1 MPPAP
6 PPPAQVDPGESS
18 LDFIRGMANPEL
30 QNELLAAEQTYRP
43 EYNKLELADINT
55 LLRGGGGQEGLL
67 AQQEFAARQMQRY
80 GSELNTAQRTAD
92 IEDVKRLGPLAS
104 EAFLGANP
112 ELARSLSEA
121 EALRGGGMSV
131 DSDIRQLM
139 SQGIPQAQAAEIAQS
154 RLGGGLQQ
162 AALGQLGGTAAEA
175 QLTRAGM
182 GQFRSSDEEALL
194 GQAAMGQFQ
203 RGAGEM
209 QVGQLA
215 MGQLQRGAG
224 EMQLGQAGMGQF
236 QRGAGEMQLGQA
248 GLGQLQQAGMGEMK
262 LNQRGMDLLNRE
274 TGASPLQTRNA
285 IQQARIAS
293 QARGRLGDASS
304 VYGEIGARLSA
315 DLDLESRNL
324 GLGSQ
329 LLGQSFGMG
338 QQRLGTG
345 AQFVGQEFGMGQQ
358 RVGTGAQLLGQEFGM
373 GQQRVGTA
381 AQLLGQEF
389 GMGQQRTGRA
399 SELLSQ
405 RFGMG
410 QQRLGTAA
418 GLLGQEFGM
427 GQQRLGTASS
437 IYGQDLSRDQTNAAM
452 QQQAA
457 LANQQ
462 ATMTGRGMDL
472 QGLLGLG
479 QLQQS
484 QQQGNRAYAMNL
496 VGARQATASD
506 PFAAILGRS
515 SQAPGQGMAATQFT
529 AGLAG
534 QQLGPNLFDPNAGI
548 NLALQNQANQ
558 SNYQSNIYGSQA
570 GFAGAQA
577 QARGAMIGAA
587 LGGFGAL
594 AGGAG
599 GISKIFSCWVAREV
613 YGNDNPMWILFRR
626 WLMEDSPDMFRN
638 LYIKYGERFA
648 RFISNKP
655 RVKRIIRN
663 WMTSK
668 VKQKFFASSN

>member
-1 MPPAP
+1 MPSAP
-6 PPPAQVDPGESS
+6 PPPVQVDPGQSS

-30 QNELLAAEQTYRP
+30 QNELLAAEQRYRP

-55 LLRGGGGQEGLL
+55 LLRGSGEGEDYVPGLL
-67 AQQEFAARQMQRY
+67 GQQQYAARELQKSGAELDSMQR
-80 GSELNTAQRTAD
+80 RAD
-92 IEDVKRLGPLAS
+92 LTDVERLGTRAS
-104 EAFLGANP
+104 RAFLAANP
-112 ELARSLSEA
+112 ELAQSLTEA
-121 EALRGGGMSV
+121 EGLRGGGMSV
-131 DSDIRQLM
+131 DNDIRRLV
-139 SQGIPQAQAAEIAQS
+139 SQGVPQAQAAQIAQS

-175 QLTRAGM
+175 QLARAGM

-248 GLGQLQQAGMGEMK
+248 GMGQLQQAGMGEMQ
-262 LNQRGMDLLNRE
+262 LNKRGMDLLNRE
-274 TGASPLQTRNA
+274 AGASPLQTRNA

-373 GQQRVGTA
+373 GQQRTGTA

-389 GMGQQRTGRA
+389 GMGQQRTGTA
-399 SELLSQ
+399 AELLSQ

-410 QQRLGTAA
+410 QQRLGTGAQ
-418 GLLGQEFGM
+418 LLGQEFGI
-427 GQQRLGTASS
+427 GQQRLGTASN

-452 QQQAA
+452 QQQTA

-462 ATMTGRGMDL
+462 AAMSGRGMDL

-484 QQQGNRAYAMNL
+484 QQQGNRSYAMNL
-496 VGARQATASD
+496 VNARQATSVD
-506 PFAAILGRS
+506 PFAAILGRTS
-515 SQAPGQGMAATQFT
+515 GASGMGSQAAQFA

-548 NLALQNQANQ
+548 NLALQNNANR
-558 SNYQSNIYGSQA
+558 SNYQSSIYGAQA

-577 QARGAMIGAA
+577 QARGAMIGGA
-587 LGGFGAL
+587 LGGLGSALTGGFGA
-594 AGGAG
+594 GG
-599 GISKIFSCWVAREV
+599 
-613 YGNDNPMWILFRR
+613 
-626 WLMEDSPDMFRN
+626 
-638 LYIKYGERFA
+638 RFA
-648 RFISNKP
+648 
-655 RVKRIIRN
+655 
-663 WMTSK
+663 
-668 VKQKFFASSN
+668 

>member
-1 MPPAP
+1 MPSAP
-6 PPPAQVDPGESS
+6 PPPAQVDPGQSS

-30 QNELLAAEQTYRP
+30 QNELLAAEQRYRP
-43 EYNKLELADINT
+43 EYNKLELADIDT
-55 LLRGGGGQEGLL
+55 LLRGGGGQRGLL
-67 AQQEFAARQMQRY
+67 QQQEFAAREMQRY
-80 GSELNTAQRTAD
+80 GSDLNTAQRTAD
-92 IEDVKRLGPLAS
+92 FEDVERLGGRAS
-104 EAFLGANP
+104 KAFLDANP
-112 ELARSLSEA
+112 DLARSLTEA

-131 DSDIRQLM
+131 DNDIRRLV
-139 SQGIPQAQAAEIAQS
+139 SQGVPQAQAAQIAQS
-154 RLGGGLQQ
+154 QLGAGLQQ

-175 QLTRAGM
+175 QLAQAGM

-215 MGQLQRGAG
+215 MGQFQRGAG
-224 EMQLGQAGMGQF
+224 EMQLGQAGMGQ
-236 QRGAGEMQLGQA
+236 
-248 GLGQLQQAGMGEMK
+248 LQQAGMGEMQ
-262 LNQRGMDLLNRE
+262 LNKRGMDLLNRE
-274 TGASPLQTRNA
+274 AGASPLQTRNA

-358 RVGTGAQLLGQEFGM
+358 RVGT
-373 GQQRVGTA
+373 A

-389 GMGQQRTGRA
+389 GMGQQRTGTA
-399 SELLSQ
+399 AELLSQ

-410 QQRLGTAA
+410 QQRLGTGAQ
-418 GLLGQEFGM
+418 LLGQEFGI
-427 GQQRLGTASS
+427 GQQRLGTASN

-452 QQQAA
+452 QQQTA

-462 ATMTGRGMDL
+462 AAMSGRGMDL

-484 QQQGNRAYAMNL
+484 QQQGNRSYAMNL
-496 VGARQATASD
+496 VNARQAASVD
-506 PFAAILGRS
+506 PYAAILGRTS
-515 SQAPGQGMAATQFT
+515 GASGQGMAATQFT

-558 SNYQSNIYGSQA
+558 SNYNSNIYGAQA

-577 QARGAMIGAA
+577 QARGAIIG
-587 LGGFGAL
+587 GAL
-594 AGGAG
+594 QGL
-599 GISKIFSCWVAREV
+599 CWVAREV
-613 YGNDNPMWILFRR
+613 YGNDNPMWLLFRQ
-626 WLMEDSPDMFRN
+626 WLMEDSPDTFRN

-648 RFISNKP
+648 KFISNKP
-655 RVKRIIRN
+655 LVKTIIRN

-668 VKQKFFASSN
+668 VKQKFFANSN

>member
-1 MPPAP
+1 MPSAP
-6 PPPAQVDPGESS
+6 PPPAQVDPGQSS

-30 QNELLAAEQTYRP
+30 QNELLAAEQRYRP
-43 EYNKLELADINT
+43 EYNKLELADIDT
-55 LLRGGGGQEGLL
+55 LLRGGGGQRGLL
-67 AQQEFAARQMQRY
+67 QQQQFAALEMQKTQAETN
-80 GSELNTAQRTAD
+80 SQQRTSD
-92 IEDVKRLGPLAS
+92 IEDVERLGGRAS
-104 EAFLGANP
+104 QAFLAANP
-112 ELARSLSEA
+112 DLARSLTEA

-131 DSDIRQLM
+131 DNDIRRLV
-139 SQGIPQAQAAEIAQS
+139 SQGVPQAQAAQIAQS

-175 QLTRAGM
+175 QLAQAGM

-209 QVGQLA
+209 Q
-215 MGQLQRGAG
+215 
-224 EMQLGQAGMGQF
+224 LGQAGM
-236 QRGAGEMQLGQA
+236 
-248 GLGQLQQAGMGEMK
+248 GQLQQAGMGEMQ
-262 LNQRGMDLLNRE
+262 LNKRGMDLLNRE
-274 TGASPLQTRNA
+274 AGASPLQTRNA

-358 RVGTGAQLLGQEFGM
+358 RLGTGAQLLGQEFGM
-373 GQQRVGTA
+373 GQQRTGTA
-381 AQLLGQEF
+381 AQ
-389 GMGQQRTGRA
+389 
-399 SELLSQ
+399 LLSQ

-410 QQRLGTAA
+410 QQRLGTGAQ
-418 GLLGQEFGM
+418 LLGQEFGI
-427 GQQRLGTASS
+427 GQQRLGTASN

-452 QQQAA
+452 QQQTA

-462 ATMTGRGMDL
+462 AAMSGRGMDL

-484 QQQGNRAYAMNL
+484 QQQGNRSYAMNL
-496 VGARQATASD
+496 VNARQATSVD
-506 PFAAILGRS
+506 PFAAILGRTS
-515 SQAPGQGMAATQFT
+515 GAPGMGSQAAQFT

-558 SNYQSNIYGSQA
+558 SNYQSNI
-570 GFAGAQA
+570 FGAQA
-577 QARGAMIGAA
+577 GMYGAQQQARGAIIG
-587 LGGFGAL
+587 GAL
-594 AGGAG
+594 QGL
-599 GISKIFSCWVAREV
+599 CWVAREV
-613 YGNDNPMWILFRR
+613 YGNDNPMWLLFRQ
-626 WLMEDSPDMFRN
+626 WLMEDSPDTFRN

-648 RFISNKP
+648 KFISNKP
-655 RVKRIIRN
+655 LFKTIIRN

-668 VKQKFFASSN
+668 VKQKFFANSN

>member
-1 MPPAP
+1 MPSAP
-6 PPPAQVDPGESS
+6 PPPAQVDPGQSS

-30 QNELLAAEQTYRP
+30 QNELLSAEQRYRP

-55 LLRGGGGQEGLL
+55 LLRGSGEGEDYVPGLL
-67 AQQEFAARQMQRY
+67 GQQQYAARELQKSGAELDSMQR
-80 GSELNTAQRTAD
+80 RAD
-92 IEDVKRLGPLAS
+92 LTDVERLGTRAS
-104 EAFLGANP
+104 RAFLAANP
-112 ELARSLSEA
+112 ELAQSLTEA
-121 EALRGGGMSV
+121 EGLRGGGMSV
-131 DSDIRQLM
+131 DNDIRRLV
-139 SQGIPQAQAAEIAQS
+139 SQGVPQAQAAQIAQS

-175 QLTRAGM
+175 QLARAGM

-248 GLGQLQQAGMGEMK
+248 GMGQLQQAGMGEMQ
-262 LNQRGMDLLNRE
+262 LNKRGMDLLNRE
-274 TGASPLQTRNA
+274 AGASPLQTRNA

-373 GQQRVGTA
+373 GQQRTGTA

-389 GMGQQRTGRA
+389 GMGQQRTGTA
-399 SELLSQ
+399 AELLSQ

-410 QQRLGTAA
+410 QQRLGTGAQ
-418 GLLGQEFGM
+418 LLGQEFGI
-427 GQQRLGTASS
+427 GQQRLGTASN

-452 QQQAA
+452 QQQTA

-462 ATMTGRGMDL
+462 AAMSGRGMDL

-484 QQQGNRAYAMNL
+484 QQQGNRSYAMNL
-496 VGARQATASD
+496 VNARQATSVD
-506 PFAAILGRS
+506 PFAAILGRTS
-515 SQAPGQGMAATQFT
+515 GAPGMGSQAAQFT

-548 NLALQNQANQ
+548 NLALQNNANR
-558 SNYQSNIYGSQA
+558 SNYQSSIYGAQA

-577 QARGAMIGAA
+577 QARGAMIGGA
-587 LGGFGAL
+587 LGGLGSALTGGFGA
-594 AGGAG
+594 GG
-599 GISKIFSCWVAREV
+599 
-613 YGNDNPMWILFRR
+613 
-626 WLMEDSPDMFRN
+626 
-638 LYIKYGERFA
+638 RFA
-648 RFISNKP
+648 
-655 RVKRIIRN
+655 
-663 WMTSK
+663 
-668 VKQKFFASSN
+668 

>member
-1 MPPAP
+1 MPSAP
-6 PPPAQVDPGESS
+6 PPPAQVDPGQSS

-30 QNELLAAEQTYRP
+30 QNELLSAEQRYRP

-55 LLRGGGGQEGLL
+55 LLRGSGEGEGYVPGLL
-67 AQQEFAARQMQRY
+67 GQQQYAARELQKSGAELDSMQR
-80 GSELNTAQRTAD
+80 RAD
-92 IEDVKRLGPLAS
+92 LTDVERLGTRAS
-104 EAFLGANP
+104 RAFLAANP
-112 ELARSLSEA
+112 ELAQSLTEA
-121 EALRGGGMSV
+121 EGLRGGGMSV
-131 DSDIRQLM
+131 DNDIRRLM
-139 SQGIPQAQAAEIAQS
+139 SQGVPQAQAAQIAQS
-154 RLGGGLQQ
+154 QLGSGLQQ

-175 QLTRAGM
+175 QLAQAGM

-209 QVGQLA
+209 Q
-215 MGQLQRGAG
+215 
-224 EMQLGQAGMGQF
+224 LGQAGMGQF

-248 GLGQLQQAGMGEMK
+248 GMGQLQQAGMGEMQ
-262 LNQRGMDLLNRE
+262 LNKRGMDLLNRE
-274 TGASPLQTRNA
+274 AGASPLQTRNA

-358 RVGTGAQLLGQEFGM
+358 RLGTGAQLLGQEFGM
-373 GQQRVGTA
+373 GQQRTGTA
-381 AQLLGQEF
+381 A
-389 GMGQQRTGRA
+389 
-399 SELLSQ
+399 ELLSQ

-410 QQRLGTAA
+410 QQRLGTGAQ
-418 GLLGQEFGM
+418 LLGQEFGI
-427 GQQRLGTASS
+427 GQQRLGTASN

-452 QQQAA
+452 QQQTA

-462 ATMTGRGMDL
+462 AAMSGRGMDL

-484 QQQGNRAYAMNL
+484 QQQGNRSYAMNL
-496 VGARQATASD
+496 VNARQAASVD
-506 PFAAILGRS
+506 PYAAILGRTS
-515 SQAPGQGMAATQFT
+515 GASGMGSQAAQFA

-548 NLALQNQANQ
+548 NLALQNYANQ
-558 SNYQSNIYGSQA
+558 SNYNSNIYGAQA

-577 QARGAMIGAA
+577 QARGAMIGGV
-587 LGGFGAL
+587 LGGLGSIGGGFL
-594 AGGAG
+594 AGR
-599 GISKIFSCWVAREV
+599 K
-613 YGNDNPMWILFRR
+613 
-626 WLMEDSPDMFRN
+626 
-638 LYIKYGERFA
+638 
-648 RFISNKP
+648 
-655 RVKRIIRN
+655 
-663 WMTSK
+663 
-668 VKQKFFASSN
+668 

>member
-1 MPPAP
+1 
-6 PPPAQVDPGESS
+6 
-18 LDFIRGMANPEL
+18 
-30 QNELLAAEQTYRP
+30 
-43 EYNKLELADINT
+43 
-55 LLRGGGGQEGLL
+55 
-67 AQQEFAARQMQRY
+67 
-80 GSELNTAQRTAD
+80 
-92 IEDVKRLGPLAS
+92 
-104 EAFLGANP
+104 
-112 ELARSLSEA
+112 
-121 EALRGGGMSV
+121 
-131 DSDIRQLM
+131 
-139 SQGIPQAQAAEIAQS
+139 
-154 RLGGGLQQ
+154 
-162 AALGQLGGTAAEA
+162 
-175 QLTRAGM
+175 M

-248 GLGQLQQAGMGEMK
+248 GMGQLQQAGMGEMQ
-262 LNQRGMDLLNRE
+262 LNKRGMDLLNRE
-274 TGASPLQTRNA
+274 AGASPLQTRNA

-389 GMGQQRTGRA
+389 GMGQQRTGTA
-399 SELLSQ
+399 AQLLSQ

-410 QQRLGTAA
+410 QQRLGTGAQ
-418 GLLGQEFGM
+418 LLGQEFGI
-427 GQQRLGTASS
+427 GQQRLGTASN

-452 QQQAA
+452 QQQTA

-462 ATMTGRGMDL
+462 AAMSGRGMDL

-484 QQQGNRAYAMNL
+484 QQQGNRSYAMNL
-496 VGARQATASD
+496 VNARQATSVD
-506 PFAAILGRS
+506 PFAAILGRTS
-515 SQAPGQGMAATQFT
+515 GAPGMGSQAAQFT

-558 SNYQSNIYGSQA
+558 SNYQSNIYGAQA
-570 GFAGAQA
+570 GFV
-577 QARGAMIGAA
+577 R
-587 LGGFGAL
+587 
-594 AGGAG
+594 
-599 GISKIFSCWVAREV
+599 S
-613 YGNDNPMWILFRR
+613 
-626 WLMEDSPDMFRN
+626 
-638 LYIKYGERFA
+638 
-648 RFISNKP
+648 
-655 RVKRIIRN
+655 
-663 WMTSK
+663 
-668 VKQKFFASSN
+668 ASSRPEVL

>member
-1 MPPAP
+1 MPSAP
-6 PPPAQVDPGESS
+6 PPPVQVDPGQSS

-30 QNELLAAEQTYRP
+30 QNELLSAEQRYRP

-55 LLRGGGGQEGLL
+55 LLRGSGEGEDYVPGLL
-67 AQQEFAARQMQRY
+67 GQQQYAARELQKSGAELDSMQR
-80 GSELNTAQRTAD
+80 RAD
-92 IEDVKRLGPLAS
+92 LTDVERLGTRAS
-104 EAFLGANP
+104 RAFLAANP
-112 ELARSLSEA
+112 ELAQSLTEA
-121 EALRGGGMSV
+121 EGLRGGGMSV
-131 DSDIRQLM
+131 DNDIRRLM
-139 SQGIPQAQAAEIAQS
+139 SQGVPQAQAAQIAQS
-154 RLGGGLQQ
+154 QLGAGLQQ
-162 AALGQLGGTAAEA
+162 AAFGQLGGTAAEA
-175 QLTRAGM
+175 QLAQAGM

-209 QVGQLA
+209 Q
-215 MGQLQRGAG
+215 
-224 EMQLGQAGMGQF
+224 LGQAGMGQF

-248 GLGQLQQAGMGEMK
+248 GMGQLQQAGMGEMQ
-262 LNQRGMDLLNRE
+262 LNKRGMDLLNRE
-274 TGASPLQTRNA
+274 AGASPLQTRNA

-358 RVGTGAQLLGQEFGM
+358 RLGTGAQLLGQEFGM
-373 GQQRVGTA
+373 GQQRTGTA
-381 AQLLGQEF
+381 AQ
-389 GMGQQRTGRA
+389 
-399 SELLSQ
+399 LLSQ

-410 QQRLGTAA
+410 QQRLGTGAQ
-418 GLLGQEFGM
+418 LLGQEFGI
-427 GQQRLGTASS
+427 GQQRLGTASN

-452 QQQAA
+452 QQQTA

-462 ATMTGRGMDL
+462 AAISGRGMDL

-484 QQQGNRAYAMNL
+484 QQQGNRSYAMNL
-496 VGARQATASD
+496 VNARQAASVD
-506 PFAAILGRS
+506 PYAAILGRTS
-515 SQAPGQGMAATQFT
+515 GASGMGSQAAQFA

-548 NLALQNQANQ
+548 NLALQNNANR
-558 SNYQSNIYGSQA
+558 SNYQSSIYGAQA

-577 QARGAMIGAA
+577 QARGAMIGGA
-587 LGGFGAL
+587 LGGLGSAV
-594 AGGAG
+594 GGAG
-599 GISKIFSCWVAREV
+599 GFGS
-613 YGNDNPMWILFRR
+613 LF
-626 WLMEDSPDMFRN
+626 
-638 LYIKYGERFA
+638 K
-648 RFISNKP
+648 
-655 RVKRIIRN
+655 
-663 WMTSK
+663 
-668 VKQKFFASSN
+668 

>member
-1 MPPAP
+1 MPSAP
-6 PPPAQVDPGESS
+6 PPPAQVDPGQSS

-30 QNELLAAEQTYRP
+30 QNELLSAEQRYRP

-55 LLRGGGGQEGLL
+55 LLRGSGEGEDYVPGLL
-67 AQQEFAARQMQRY
+67 GQQQYAARELQKSGAELDSMQR
-80 GSELNTAQRTAD
+80 RAD
-92 IEDVKRLGPLAS
+92 LTDVERLGTRAS
-104 EAFLGANP
+104 RAFLAANP
-112 ELARSLSEA
+112 ELAQSLTEA
-121 EALRGGGMSV
+121 EGLRGGGMSV
-131 DSDIRQLM
+131 DNDIRRLM
-139 SQGIPQAQAAEIAQS
+139 SQGVPQAQAAQIAQS
-154 RLGGGLQQ
+154 QLGAGLQQ
-162 AALGQLGGTAAEA
+162 AAFGQLGGTAAEA
-175 QLTRAGM
+175 QLAQAGM

-209 QVGQLA
+209 Q
-215 MGQLQRGAG
+215 
-224 EMQLGQAGMGQF
+224 LGQAGMGQF

-248 GLGQLQQAGMGEMK
+248 GMGQLQQAGMGEMQ
-262 LNQRGMDLLNRE
+262 LNKRGMDLLNRE
-274 TGASPLQTRNA
+274 AGASPLQTRNA

-358 RVGTGAQLLGQEFGM
+358 RLGTGAQLLGQEFGM
-373 GQQRVGTA
+373 GQQRTGTA
-381 AQLLGQEF
+381 AQ
-389 GMGQQRTGRA
+389 
-399 SELLSQ
+399 LLSQ

-410 QQRLGTAA
+410 QQRLGTGAQ
-418 GLLGQEFGM
+418 LLGQEFGI
-427 GQQRLGTASS
+427 GQQRLGTASN

-452 QQQAA
+452 QQQTA

-462 ATMTGRGMDL
+462 AAISGRGMDL

-484 QQQGNRAYAMNL
+484 QQQGNRSYAMNL
-496 VGARQATASD
+496 VNARQAASVD
-506 PFAAILGRS
+506 PYAAILGRTS
-515 SQAPGQGMAATQFT
+515 GASGMGSQAAQFA

-548 NLALQNQANQ
+548 NLALQNNANR
-558 SNYQSNIYGSQA
+558 SNYQSSIYGAQA

-577 QARGAMIGAA
+577 QARGAMIGGA
-587 LGGFGAL
+587 LGGLGSAV
-594 AGGAG
+594 GGAG
-599 GISKIFSCWVAREV
+599 GFGS
-613 YGNDNPMWILFRR
+613 LF
-626 WLMEDSPDMFRN
+626 
-638 LYIKYGERFA
+638 K
-648 RFISNKP
+648 
-655 RVKRIIRN
+655 
-663 WMTSK
+663 
-668 VKQKFFASSN
+668 

>member
-30 QNELLAAEQTYRP
+30 QNELLAAEKTYRP

-67 AQQEFAARQMQRY
+67 AQQEFAAREMQRY

-92 IEDVKRLGPLAS
+92 LEDVKRLGPLAS
-104 EAFLGANP
+104 EAFLEANP

-131 DSDIRQLM
+131 ENDIRGLM
-139 SQGIPQAQAAEIAQS
+139 SRGVPQAQAAQIAQS
-154 RLGGGLQQ
+154 QLGGGLQQ

-194 GQAAMGQFQ
+194 GQ
-203 RGAGEM
+203 
-209 QVGQLA
+209 LS
-215 MGQLQRGAG
+215 MGQLQ
-224 EMQLGQAGMGQF
+224 Q
-236 QRGAGEMQLGQA
+236 GAGEMQLGQA

-262 LNQRGMDLLNRE
+262 LNQRGMDLLNRGA
-274 TGASPLQTRNA
+274 GASPLQTRNA
-285 IQQARIAS
+285 VQQARIAS
-293 QARGRLGDASS
+293 QARGRLGDQSS
-304 VYGEIGARLSA
+304 IYGEIGARLSA

-324 GLGSQ
+324 DLGSQ
-329 LLGQSFGMG
+329 LLGKSFDMG
-338 QQRLGTG
+338 QQR
-345 AQFVGQEFGMGQQ
+345 M
-358 RVGTGAQLLGQEFGM
+358 
-373 GQQRVGTA
+373 GTA
-381 AQLLGQEF
+381 SGFLGQEF

-399 SELLSQ
+399 SDLLSQ

-506 PFAAILGRS
+506 PFAAILGRY

-558 SNYQSNIYGSQA
+558 ANYQSNIYGAQS
-570 GFAGAQA
+570 GFAGASNQG
-577 QARGAMIGAA
+577 RSAMIGSIVGGGLIA
-587 LGGFGAL
+587 L
-594 AGGAG
+594 
-599 GISKIFSCWVAREV
+599 
-613 YGNDNPMWILFRR
+613 
-626 WLMEDSPDMFRN
+626 
-638 LYIKYGERFA
+638 
-648 RFISNKP
+648 
-655 RVKRIIRN
+655 
-663 WMTSK
+663 
-668 VKQKFFASSN
+668 

>member
-1 MPPAP
+1 MPSAP
-6 PPPAQVDPGESS
+6 PPPAQVDPGQSS

-30 QNELLAAEQTYRP
+30 QNELLSAEQRYRP

-55 LLRGGGGQEGLL
+55 LLRGSGEGEGYVPGLL
-67 AQQEFAARQMQRY
+67 GQQQYAARELQKSGAELDSMQR
-80 GSELNTAQRTAD
+80 RAD
-92 IEDVKRLGPLAS
+92 LTDVERLGTRAS
-104 EAFLGANP
+104 RAFLAANP
-112 ELARSLSEA
+112 ELAQSLTEA
-121 EALRGGGMSV
+121 EGLRGGGMSV
-131 DSDIRQLM
+131 DNDIRRLM
-139 SQGIPQAQAAEIAQS
+139 SQGVPQAQAAQIAQS
-154 RLGGGLQQ
+154 QLGAGLQQ

-175 QLTRAGM
+175 QLAQAGM

-209 QVGQLA
+209 Q
-215 MGQLQRGAG
+215 
-224 EMQLGQAGMGQF
+224 LGQAGMGQF

-248 GLGQLQQAGMGEMK
+248 GMGQLQQAGMGEMQ
-262 LNQRGMDLLNRE
+262 LNKRGMDLLNRE
-274 TGASPLQTRNA
+274 AGASPLQTRNA

-358 RVGTGAQLLGQEFGM
+358 RLGTGAQLLGQEFGM
-373 GQQRVGTA
+373 GQQRTGTA
-381 AQLLGQEF
+381 AQ
-389 GMGQQRTGRA
+389 
-399 SELLSQ
+399 LLSQ

-410 QQRLGTAA
+410 QQRLGTGAQ
-418 GLLGQEFGM
+418 LLGQEFGI
-427 GQQRLGTASS
+427 GQQRLGTASN

-452 QQQAA
+452 QQQTA

-462 ATMTGRGMDL
+462 AAMSGRGMDL

-484 QQQGNRAYAMNL
+484 QQQGNRSYAMNL
-496 VGARQATASD
+496 VNARQAASVD
-506 PFAAILGRS
+506 PYAAILGRTS
-515 SQAPGQGMAATQFT
+515 GASGMGSQAAQFA

-548 NLALQNQANQ
+548 NLALQNNANQ
-558 SNYQSNIYGSQA
+558 SNYQSSIYGAQA

-577 QARGAMIGAA
+577 QARGAMIGGA
-587 LGGFGAL
+587 LGGLGSAV
-594 AGGAG
+594 GGAG
-599 GISKIFSCWVAREV
+599 GFGS
-613 YGNDNPMWILFRR
+613 LF
-626 WLMEDSPDMFRN
+626 
-638 LYIKYGERFA
+638 K
-648 RFISNKP
+648 
-655 RVKRIIRN
+655 
-663 WMTSK
+663 
-668 VKQKFFASSN
+668 

>member
-1 MPPAP
+1 MPSAP
-6 PPPAQVDPGESS
+6 PPPAQVDPGQSS

-30 QNELLAAEQTYRP
+30 QNELLAAEQRYRP

-55 LLRGGGGQEGLL
+55 LLRGSGEGEDYVPGILGQ
-67 AQQEFAARQMQRY
+67 QQYAARELQKSGAELDSMQR
-80 GSELNTAQRTAD
+80 RAD
-92 IEDVKRLGPLAS
+92 LTDVERLGTRAS
-104 EAFLGANP
+104 RAFLAANP
-112 ELARSLSEA
+112 ELAQSLTEA
-121 EALRGGGMSV
+121 EGLRGGGMSV
-131 DSDIRQLM
+131 DNDIRRLV
-139 SQGIPQAQAAEIAQS
+139 SQGVPQAQAAQIAQS

-175 QLTRAGM
+175 QLAQAGM

-236 QRGAGEMQLGQA
+236 QRGVGEMQLGQA
-248 GLGQLQQAGMGEMK
+248 GMGQLQQAGMGEMQ
-262 LNQRGMDLLNRE
+262 LNKRGMDLLNRE
-274 TGASPLQTRNA
+274 AGASPLQTRNA

-358 RVGTGAQLLGQEFGM
+358 RLGTGAQLLGQEFGM

-389 GMGQQRTGRA
+389 GMGQQRTGTA
-399 SELLSQ
+399 AQLLSQ

-410 QQRLGTAA
+410 QQRLGTGAQ
-418 GLLGQEFGM
+418 LLGQEFGI
-427 GQQRLGTASS
+427 GQQRLGTASN

-452 QQQAA
+452 QQQTA

-462 ATMTGRGMDL
+462 AAMSGRGMDL

-484 QQQGNRAYAMNL
+484 QQQGNRSYAMNL
-496 VGARQATASD
+496 VNARQATSVD
-506 PFAAILGRS
+506 PFAAILGRTS
-515 SQAPGQGMAATQFT
+515 GAPGMGSQAAQFT

-548 NLALQNQANQ
+548 NLALQNNANR
-558 SNYQSNIYGSQA
+558 SNYQSSIYGAQA

-577 QARGAMIGAA
+577 QARGAMIGGA
-587 LGGFGAL
+587 LGGLGSALTGGFGA
-594 AGGAG
+594 GG
-599 GISKIFSCWVAREV
+599 
-613 YGNDNPMWILFRR
+613 
-626 WLMEDSPDMFRN
+626 
-638 LYIKYGERFA
+638 RFA
-648 RFISNKP
+648 
-655 RVKRIIRN
+655 
-663 WMTSK
+663 
-668 VKQKFFASSN
+668 

>member
-1 MPPAP
+1 MPSAP
-6 PPPAQVDPGESS
+6 PPPAQVDPGQSS

-30 QNELLAAEQTYRP
+30 QNELLAAEQRYRP

-55 LLRGGGGQEGLL
+55 LLRGSGEGEDYVPGILG
-67 AQQEFAARQMQRY
+67 QQEFAARDLQRY
-80 GSELNTAQRTAD
+80 QSELNTAQRTAD
-92 IEDVKRLGPLAS
+92 IEDVKNLGPEAAR
-104 EAFLGANP
+104 AFLDANP
-112 ELARSLSEA
+112 DLARSLTEA

-131 DSDIRQLM
+131 DNDIRRLV
-139 SQGIPQAQAAEIAQS
+139 SQGVPQAQAAQIAQS

-175 QLTRAGM
+175 QLAQAGM

-209 QVGQLA
+209 Q
-215 MGQLQRGAG
+215 
-224 EMQLGQAGMGQF
+224 LGQAGMGQF

-248 GLGQLQQAGMGEMK
+248 GMGQLQQAGMGEMQ
-262 LNQRGMDLLNRE
+262 LNKRGMDLLNRE
-274 TGASPLQTRNA
+274 AGASPLQTRNA

-358 RVGTGAQLLGQEFGM
+358 RLGTGAQLLGQEFGM
-373 GQQRVGTA
+373 GQQRTGTA
-381 AQLLGQEF
+381 AQ
-389 GMGQQRTGRA
+389 
-399 SELLSQ
+399 LLSQ

-410 QQRLGTAA
+410 QQRLGTGAQ
-418 GLLGQEFGM
+418 LLGQEFGI
-427 GQQRLGTASS
+427 GQQRLGTASN
-437 IYGQDLSRDQTNAAM
+437 IYGQDLSRDQANAAM
-452 QQQAA
+452 QQQTA

-462 ATMTGRGMDL
+462 AAMSGRGMDL

-496 VGARQATASD
+496 VNARQATSSD
-506 PFAAILGRS
+506 PFAAILGRTS
-515 SQAPGQGMAATQFT
+515 GAPGMGSQAAQFT

-558 SNYQSNIYGSQA
+558 SNYQSNIYGAQA
-570 GFAGAQA
+570 GFAGAKA
-577 QARGAMIGAA
+577 QARGAMIGGAMQGLGSA
-587 LGGFGAL
+587 LGPVIA
-594 AGGAG
+594 A
-599 GISKIFSCWVAREV
+599 CWVAREV
-613 YGNDNPMWILFRR
+613 YGSDNPMWLLFRQ
-626 WLMEDSPDMFRN
+626 WLMEDSPDTFRN

-648 RFISNKP
+648 KFISNKP
-655 RVKRIIRN
+655 LVKTIIRN

-668 VKQKFFASSN
+668 VKQKFFANSN

>member
-1 MPPAP
+1 MPSAP
-6 PPPAQVDPGESS
+6 PPPAQVDPGQSS

-30 QNELLAAEQTYRP
+30 QNELLAAEQRYRP

-55 LLRGGGGQEGLL
+55 LLRGSGEGEDYVPGLL
-67 AQQEFAARQMQRY
+67 DQEQYAARKLQQSQAELNSMQR
-80 GSELNTAQRTAD
+80 RAD
-92 IEDVKRLGPLAS
+92 LTDVERLGARAS
-104 EAFLGANP
+104 RAFLDANP
-112 ELARSLSEA
+112 ELKESLMQA
-121 EALRGGGMSV
+121 EGLRESPMSV
-131 DSDIRQLM
+131 DADIRNLM
-139 SQGIPQAQAAEIAQS
+139 AQGVPQSQAAQIARS
-154 RLGGGLQQ
+154 RLGDQLNQAGLD
-162 AALGQLGGTAAEA
+162 QLRGTAAEDR
-175 QLTRAGM
+175 LMRAGM
-182 GQFRSSDEEALL
+182 DQFRSSDDEALL

-209 QVGQLA
+209 Q
-215 MGQLQRGAG
+215 
-224 EMQLGQAGMGQF
+224 LGQAGM
-236 QRGAGEMQLGQA
+236 
-248 GLGQLQQAGMGEMK
+248 GQLQQAGMGEMQ
-262 LNQRGMDLLNRE
+262 LNKRGMDLLNRE
-274 TGASPLQTRNA
+274 AGASPLQTRNA

-358 RVGTGAQLLGQEFGM
+358 RT
-373 GQQRVGTA
+373 GTA
-381 AQLLGQEF
+381 AQ
-389 GMGQQRTGRA
+389 
-399 SELLSQ
+399 LLSQ

-410 QQRLGTAA
+410 QQRLGTGAQ
-418 GLLGQEFGM
+418 LLGQEFGI
-427 GQQRLGTASS
+427 GQQRLGTASN
-437 IYGQDLSRDQTNAAM
+437 IYGQDLSRDQANAAM
-452 QQQAA
+452 QQQTA

-462 ATMTGRGMDL
+462 AAMSGRGMDL

-484 QQQGNRAYAMNL
+484 QQQGNRSYAMNL
-496 VGARQATASD
+496 VNARQAASVD
-506 PFAAILGRS
+506 PYAAILGRTS
-515 SQAPGQGMAATQFT
+515 GASGMGSQAAQFT

-558 SNYQSNIYGSQA
+558 SNYNSNIYGAQA

-577 QARGAMIGAA
+577 QARGAIIG
-587 LGGFGAL
+587 GAL
-594 AGGAG
+594 QGL
-599 GISKIFSCWVAREV
+599 CWVAREV
-613 YGNDNPMWILFRR
+613 YGNDNPMWLLFRQ
-626 WLMEDSPDMFRN
+626 WLMEDSPDTFRN

-648 RFISNKP
+648 KFISNKP
-655 RVKRIIRN
+655 LFKTIIRN

-668 VKQKFFASSN
+668 VKQKFFANSN

>member
-1 MPPAP
+1 MPSAP
-6 PPPAQVDPGESS
+6 PPPVQVDPGQSS

-30 QNELLAAEQTYRP
+30 QNELLAAEQRYRP

-55 LLRGGGGQEGLL
+55 LLRGSGEGEDYVPGILGQ
-67 AQQEFAARQMQRY
+67 QQYAARELQKSGAELDSMQR
-80 GSELNTAQRTAD
+80 RAD
-92 IEDVKRLGPLAS
+92 LTDVERLGTRAS
-104 EAFLGANP
+104 RAFLAANP
-112 ELARSLSEA
+112 ELAQSLTEA
-121 EALRGGGMSV
+121 EGLRGGGMSV
-131 DSDIRQLM
+131 DNDIRRLV
-139 SQGIPQAQAAEIAQS
+139 SQGVPQAQAAQIAQS

-175 QLTRAGM
+175 QLAQAGM

-236 QRGAGEMQLGQA
+236 QRGVGEMQLGQA
-248 GLGQLQQAGMGEMK
+248 GMGQLQQAGMGEMQ
-262 LNQRGMDLLNRE
+262 LNKRGMDLLNRE
-274 TGASPLQTRNA
+274 AGASPLQTRNA

-358 RVGTGAQLLGQEFGM
+358 RLGTGAQLIGQEFGM

-389 GMGQQRTGRA
+389 GMGQQRTGTA
-399 SELLSQ
+399 AELLSQ

-410 QQRLGTAA
+410 QQRLGTGAQ
-418 GLLGQEFGM
+418 LLGQEFGI
-427 GQQRLGTASS
+427 GQQRLGTASN

-452 QQQAA
+452 QQQTA

-462 ATMTGRGMDL
+462 AAMSGRGMDL

-484 QQQGNRAYAMNL
+484 QQQGNRSYAMNL
-496 VGARQATASD
+496 VNARQAASVD
-506 PFAAILGRS
+506 PYAAILGRTS
-515 SQAPGQGMAATQFT
+515 GASGMGSQAAQFA

-548 NLALQNQANQ
+548 NLALQNNANR
-558 SNYQSNIYGSQA
+558 SNYQSSIYGAQA

-577 QARGAMIGAA
+577 QARGAMIGGA
-587 LGGFGAL
+587 LGGLGSALTGGFGA
-594 AGGAG
+594 GG
-599 GISKIFSCWVAREV
+599 
-613 YGNDNPMWILFRR
+613 
-626 WLMEDSPDMFRN
+626 
-638 LYIKYGERFA
+638 RFA
-648 RFISNKP
+648 
-655 RVKRIIRN
+655 
-663 WMTSK
+663 
-668 VKQKFFASSN
+668 

>member
-1 MPPAP
+1 MPSAP
-6 PPPAQVDPGESS
+6 PPPAQVDPGQSS

-30 QNELLAAEQTYRP
+30 QNELLAAEQRYRP

-55 LLRGGGGQEGLL
+55 LLRGSGEGEDYVPGILGQ
-67 AQQEFAARQMQRY
+67 QQYAARELQKSGAELDSMQR
-80 GSELNTAQRTAD
+80 RAD
-92 IEDVKRLGPLAS
+92 LTDVERLGTRAS
-104 EAFLGANP
+104 RAFLAANP
-112 ELARSLSEA
+112 ELAQSLTEA
-121 EALRGGGMSV
+121 EGLRGGGMSV
-131 DSDIRQLM
+131 DNDIRRLV
-139 SQGIPQAQAAEIAQS
+139 SQGVPQAQAAQIAQS

-175 QLTRAGM
+175 QLARAGM

-248 GLGQLQQAGMGEMK
+248 GMGQLQQAGMGEMQ
-262 LNQRGMDLLNRE
+262 LNKRGMDLLNRE
-274 TGASPLQTRNA
+274 AGASPLQTRNA

-389 GMGQQRTGRA
+389 GMGQQRTGTA
-399 SELLSQ
+399 AQLLSQ

-410 QQRLGTAA
+410 QQRLGTGAQ
-418 GLLGQEFGM
+418 LLGQEFGI
-427 GQQRLGTASS
+427 GQQRLGTASN

-452 QQQAA
+452 QQQTA

-462 ATMTGRGMDL
+462 AAMSGRGMDL

-484 QQQGNRAYAMNL
+484 QQQGNRSYAMNL
-496 VGARQATASD
+496 VNARQATSVD
-506 PFAAILGRS
+506 PFAAILGRTS
-515 SQAPGQGMAATQFT
+515 GAPGMGSQAAQFT

-548 NLALQNQANQ
+548 NLALQNNANR
-558 SNYQSNIYGSQA
+558 SNYQSSIYGAQA

-577 QARGAMIGAA
+577 QARGAMIGGA
-587 LGGFGAL
+587 LGGLGSALTGGFGA
-594 AGGAG
+594 GG
-599 GISKIFSCWVAREV
+599 
-613 YGNDNPMWILFRR
+613 
-626 WLMEDSPDMFRN
+626 
-638 LYIKYGERFA
+638 RFA
-648 RFISNKP
+648 
-655 RVKRIIRN
+655 
-663 WMTSK
+663 
-668 VKQKFFASSN
+668 

>member
-1 MPPAP
+1 MPSAP
-6 PPPAQVDPGESS
+6 PPPVQVDPGQSS

-30 QNELLAAEQTYRP
+30 QNELLAAEQRYRP

-55 LLRGGGGQEGLL
+55 LLRGSGEGEDYVPGLL
-67 AQQEFAARQMQRY
+67 GQQQYAARELQKSGAELDSMQR
-80 GSELNTAQRTAD
+80 RAD
-92 IEDVKRLGPLAS
+92 LTDVERLGTRAS
-104 EAFLGANP
+104 RAFLAANP
-112 ELARSLSEA
+112 ELAQSLTEA
-121 EALRGGGMSV
+121 EGLRGGGMSV
-131 DSDIRQLM
+131 DNDIRRLV
-139 SQGIPQAQAAEIAQS
+139 SQGVPQAQAAQIAQS

-175 QLTRAGM
+175 QLARAGM

-248 GLGQLQQAGMGEMK
+248 GMGQLQQAGMGEMQ
-262 LNQRGMDLLNRE
+262 LNKRGMDLLNRE
-274 TGASPLQTRNA
+274 AGASPLQTRNA

-389 GMGQQRTGRA
+389 GMGQQRTGTA
-399 SELLSQ
+399 AELLSQ

-410 QQRLGTAA
+410 QQRLGTGAQ
-418 GLLGQEFGM
+418 LLGQEFGI
-427 GQQRLGTASS
+427 GQQRLGTASN

-452 QQQAA
+452 QQQTA

-462 ATMTGRGMDL
+462 AAMSGRGMDL

-484 QQQGNRAYAMNL
+484 QQQGNRSYAMNL
-496 VGARQATASD
+496 VNARQATSVD
-506 PFAAILGRS
+506 PFAAILGRTS
-515 SQAPGQGMAATQFT
+515 GAPGMGSQAAQFT

-548 NLALQNQANQ
+548 NLALQNNANR
-558 SNYQSNIYGSQA
+558 SNYQSSIYGAQA

-577 QARGAMIGAA
+577 QARGAMIGGA
-587 LGGFGAL
+587 LGGLGSALTGGFGA
-594 AGGAG
+594 GG
-599 GISKIFSCWVAREV
+599 
-613 YGNDNPMWILFRR
+613 
-626 WLMEDSPDMFRN
+626 
-638 LYIKYGERFA
+638 RFA
-648 RFISNKP
+648 
-655 RVKRIIRN
+655 
-663 WMTSK
+663 
-668 VKQKFFASSN
+668 

>member
-1 MPPAP
+1 MPSAP
-6 PPPAQVDPGESS
+6 PPPVQVDPGQSS

-30 QNELLAAEQTYRP
+30 QNELLSAEQRYRP

-55 LLRGGGGQEGLL
+55 LLRGSGEGEDYVPGILGQ
-67 AQQEFAARQMQRY
+67 QQYAARELQKSGAELDSMQR
-80 GSELNTAQRTAD
+80 RAD
-92 IEDVKRLGPLAS
+92 LTDVERLGTRAS
-104 EAFLGANP
+104 RAFLAANP
-112 ELARSLSEA
+112 ELAQSLTEA
-121 EALRGGGMSV
+121 EGLRGGGMSV
-131 DSDIRQLM
+131 DNDIRRLV
-139 SQGIPQAQAAEIAQS
+139 SQGVPQAQAAQIAQS

-175 QLTRAGM
+175 QLARAGM

-248 GLGQLQQAGMGEMK
+248 GMGQLQQAGMGEMQ
-262 LNQRGMDLLNRE
+262 LNKRGMDLLNRE
-274 TGASPLQTRNA
+274 AGASPLQTRNA

-389 GMGQQRTGRA
+389 GMGQQRTGTA
-399 SELLSQ
+399 AELLSQ

-410 QQRLGTAA
+410 QQRLGTGAQ
-418 GLLGQEFGM
+418 LLGQEFGI
-427 GQQRLGTASS
+427 GQQRLGTASN

-452 QQQAA
+452 QQQTA

-462 ATMTGRGMDL
+462 AAMSGRGMDL

-484 QQQGNRAYAMNL
+484 QQQGNRSYAMNL
-496 VGARQATASD
+496 VNARQATSVD
-506 PFAAILGRS
+506 PFAAILGRTS
-515 SQAPGQGMAATQFT
+515 GAPGMGSQAAQFT

-548 NLALQNQANQ
+548 NLALQNNANR
-558 SNYQSNIYGSQA
+558 SNYQSSIYGAQA

-577 QARGAMIGAA
+577 QARGAMIGGA
-587 LGGFGAL
+587 LGGLGSALTGGFGA
-594 AGGAG
+594 GG
-599 GISKIFSCWVAREV
+599 
-613 YGNDNPMWILFRR
+613 
-626 WLMEDSPDMFRN
+626 
-638 LYIKYGERFA
+638 RFA
-648 RFISNKP
+648 
-655 RVKRIIRN
+655 
-663 WMTSK
+663 
-668 VKQKFFASSN
+668 

>member
-1 MPPAP
+1 MGSRVTMPSAP
-6 PPPAQVDPGESS
+6 PPPAQVDPGQSS

-30 QNELLAAEQTYRP
+30 QEQLISAERTYRP
-43 EYNKLELADINT
+43 QYNQLELADINT
-55 LLRGGGGQEGLL
+55 LLRGSGEGEDYVPGILGQ
-67 AQQEFAARQMQRY
+67 QQYAARELQKSGAELDSMQR
-80 GSELNTAQRTAD
+80 RAD
-92 IEDVKRLGPLAS
+92 LTDVERLGTRAS
-104 EAFLGANP
+104 RAFLAANP
-112 ELARSLSEA
+112 ELAQSLTEA
-121 EALRGGGMSV
+121 EGLRGGGMSV
-131 DSDIRQLM
+131 DNDIRRLV
-139 SQGIPQAQAAEIAQS
+139 SQGVPQAQAAQIAQS

-175 QLTRAGM
+175 QLAQAGM

-209 QVGQLA
+209 Q
-215 MGQLQRGAG
+215 
-224 EMQLGQAGMGQF
+224 LGQAGMGQF

-248 GLGQLQQAGMGEMK
+248 GMGQLQQAGMGEMQ
-262 LNQRGMDLLNRE
+262 LNKRGMDLLNRE
-274 TGASPLQTRNA
+274 AGASPLQTRNA

-358 RVGTGAQLLGQEFGM
+358 RLGTGAQLLGQEFGM
-373 GQQRVGTA
+373 GQQRTGTA
-381 AQLLGQEF
+381 AQ
-389 GMGQQRTGRA
+389 
-399 SELLSQ
+399 LLSQ

-410 QQRLGTAA
+410 QQRIGTGAQ
-418 GLLGQEFGM
+418 LLGKEFDI
-427 GQQRLGTASS
+427 GQQRLGTASN
-437 IYGQDLSRDQTNAAM
+437 IYGQDLSRDQANAAM
-452 QQQAA
+452 QQQTA

-462 ATMTGRGMDL
+462 AAMSGRGMDL

-484 QQQGNRAYAMNL
+484 QQQGNRSYAMNL
-496 VGARQATASD
+496 VNARQATSVD
-506 PFAAILGRS
+506 PFAAILGRTS
-515 SQAPGQGMAATQFT
+515 GAPGMGSQAAQFT

-558 SNYQSNIYGSQA
+558 SNYNSNIYGAQA

-577 QARGAMIGAA
+577 QARGAMIGGA
-587 LGGFGAL
+587 LGGLGSIGGGFL
-594 AGGAG
+594 AGR
-599 GISKIFSCWVAREV
+599 K
-613 YGNDNPMWILFRR
+613 
-626 WLMEDSPDMFRN
+626 
-638 LYIKYGERFA
+638 
-648 RFISNKP
+648 
-655 RVKRIIRN
+655 
-663 WMTSK
+663 
-668 VKQKFFASSN
+668 

>member
-1 MPPAP
+1 MGSRVTMPSAP
-6 PPPAQVDPGESS
+6 PPPAQVDPGQSS

-30 QNELLAAEQTYRP
+30 QNELLAAEQRYRP

-55 LLRGGGGQEGLL
+55 LLRGSGEGEDYVPGLL
-67 AQQEFAARQMQRY
+67 GQQQYAARELQKSGAELDSMQR
-80 GSELNTAQRTAD
+80 RAD
-92 IEDVKRLGPLAS
+92 LTDVERLGTRAS
-104 EAFLGANP
+104 RAFLAANP
-112 ELARSLSEA
+112 ELAQSLTEA
-121 EALRGGGMSV
+121 EGLRGGGMSV
-131 DSDIRQLM
+131 DNDIRRLV
-139 SQGIPQAQAAEIAQS
+139 SQGVPQAQAAQIAQS

-175 QLTRAGM
+175 QLAQAGM

-209 QVGQLA
+209 Q
-215 MGQLQRGAG
+215 
-224 EMQLGQAGMGQF
+224 LGQAGMGQF

-248 GLGQLQQAGMGEMK
+248 GMGQLQQAGMGEMQ
-262 LNQRGMDLLNRE
+262 LNKRGMDLLNRE
-274 TGASPLQTRNA
+274 AGASPLQTRNA

-358 RVGTGAQLLGQEFGM
+358 RLGTGAQLLGQEFGM
-373 GQQRVGTA
+373 GQQRTGTA
-381 AQLLGQEF
+381 AQ
-389 GMGQQRTGRA
+389 
-399 SELLSQ
+399 LLSQ

-410 QQRLGTAA
+410 QQRIGTGAQ
-418 GLLGQEFGM
+418 LLGQEFDI
-427 GQQRLGTASS
+427 GQQRLGTASN
-437 IYGQDLSRDQTNAAM
+437 IYGQDLSRDQANAAM
-452 QQQAA
+452 QQQTA

-462 ATMTGRGMDL
+462 AAMSGRGMDL

-484 QQQGNRAYAMNL
+484 QQQGNRSYAMNL
-496 VGARQATASD
+496 VNARQATSVD
-506 PFAAILGRS
+506 PFAAILGRTS
-515 SQAPGQGMAATQFT
+515 GAPGMGSQAAQFT

-558 SNYQSNIYGSQA
+558 SNYNSNIYGAQA

-577 QARGAMIGAA
+577 QARGAMIGGA
-587 LGGFGAL
+587 LGGLGSIGGGFL
-594 AGGAG
+594 AGR
-599 GISKIFSCWVAREV
+599 K
-613 YGNDNPMWILFRR
+613 
-626 WLMEDSPDMFRN
+626 
-638 LYIKYGERFA
+638 
-648 RFISNKP
+648 
-655 RVKRIIRN
+655 
-663 WMTSK
+663 
-668 VKQKFFASSN
+668 

>member
-1 MPPAP
+1 MPSAP
-6 PPPAQVDPGESS
+6 PPPAQVDPGQSS

-30 QNELLAAEQTYRP
+30 QNELLSAEQRYRP

-55 LLRGGGGQEGLL
+55 LLRGSGEGEDYVPGLL
-67 AQQEFAARQMQRY
+67 GQQQYAARELQKSGAELDSMQR
-80 GSELNTAQRTAD
+80 RAD
-92 IEDVKRLGPLAS
+92 LTDVERLGTRAS
-104 EAFLGANP
+104 RAFLAANP
-112 ELARSLSEA
+112 ELAQSLTEA
-121 EALRGGGMSV
+121 EGLRGGGMSV
-131 DSDIRQLM
+131 DNDIRRLV
-139 SQGIPQAQAAEIAQS
+139 SQGVPQAQAAQIAQS

-175 QLTRAGM
+175 QLAQAGM

-248 GLGQLQQAGMGEMK
+248 GMGQLQQAGMGEMQ
-262 LNQRGMDLLNRE
+262 LNKRGMDLLNRE
-274 TGASPLQTRNA
+274 AGASPLQTRNA

-389 GMGQQRTGRA
+389 GMGQQRTGTA
-399 SELLSQ
+399 AELLSQ

-410 QQRLGTAA
+410 QQRLGTGAQ
-418 GLLGQEFGM
+418 LLGQEFGI
-427 GQQRLGTASS
+427 GQQRLGTASN

-452 QQQAA
+452 QQQTA

-462 ATMTGRGMDL
+462 AAMSGRGMDL

-484 QQQGNRAYAMNL
+484 QQQGNRSYAMNL
-496 VGARQATASD
+496 VNARQATSVD
-506 PFAAILGRS
+506 PFAAILGRTS
-515 SQAPGQGMAATQFT
+515 GAPGMGSQAAQFT

-548 NLALQNQANQ
+548 NLALQNNANR
-558 SNYQSNIYGSQA
+558 SNYQSSIYGAQA

-577 QARGAMIGAA
+577 QARGAMIGGA
-587 LGGFGAL
+587 LGGLGSALTGGFGA
-594 AGGAG
+594 GG
-599 GISKIFSCWVAREV
+599 
-613 YGNDNPMWILFRR
+613 
-626 WLMEDSPDMFRN
+626 
-638 LYIKYGERFA
+638 RFA
-648 RFISNKP
+648 
-655 RVKRIIRN
+655 
-663 WMTSK
+663 
-668 VKQKFFASSN
+668 

>member
-1 MPPAP
+1 M
-6 PPPAQVDPGESS
+6 SC
-18 LDFIRGMANPEL
+18 
-30 QNELLAAEQTYRP
+30 LAAEQRYRP

-55 LLRGGGGQEGLL
+55 LLRGSGEGEDYVPGILGQ
-67 AQQEFAARQMQRY
+67 QQYAARELQKSGAELDSMQR
-80 GSELNTAQRTAD
+80 RAD
-92 IEDVKRLGPLAS
+92 LTDVERLGTRAS
-104 EAFLGANP
+104 RAFLAANP
-112 ELARSLSEA
+112 ELAQSLTEA
-121 EALRGGGMSV
+121 EGLRGGGMSV
-131 DSDIRQLM
+131 DNDIRRLV
-139 SQGIPQAQAAEIAQS
+139 SQGVPQAQAAQIAQS

-175 QLTRAGM
+175 QLARAGM

-248 GLGQLQQAGMGEMK
+248 GMGQLQQAGMGEMQ
-262 LNQRGMDLLNRE
+262 LNKRGMDLLNRE
-274 TGASPLQTRNA
+274 AGASPLQTRNA

-389 GMGQQRTGRA
+389 GMGQQRTGTA
-399 SELLSQ
+399 AELLSQ

-410 QQRLGTAA
+410 QQRLGTGAQ
-418 GLLGQEFGM
+418 LLGQEFGI
-427 GQQRLGTASS
+427 GQQRLGTASN

-452 QQQAA
+452 QQQTA

-462 ATMTGRGMDL
+462 AAMSGRGMDL

-484 QQQGNRAYAMNL
+484 QQQGNRSYAMNL
-496 VGARQATASD
+496 VNARQATSVD
-506 PFAAILGRS
+506 PFAAILGRTS
-515 SQAPGQGMAATQFT
+515 GAPGMGSQAAQFT

-548 NLALQNQANQ
+548 NLALQNNANR
-558 SNYQSNIYGSQA
+558 SNYQSSIYGAQA

-577 QARGAMIGAA
+577 QARGAMIGGA
-587 LGGFGAL
+587 LGGLGSALTGGFGA
-594 AGGAG
+594 GG
-599 GISKIFSCWVAREV
+599 
-613 YGNDNPMWILFRR
+613 
-626 WLMEDSPDMFRN
+626 
-638 LYIKYGERFA
+638 RFA
-648 RFISNKP
+648 
-655 RVKRIIRN
+655 
-663 WMTSK
+663 
-668 VKQKFFASSN
+668 

>member
-1 MPPAP
+1 MPSAP
-6 PPPAQVDPGESS
+6 PPPVQVDPGQSS

-30 QNELLAAEQTYRP
+30 QNELLAAEQRYRP

-55 LLRGGGGQEGLL
+55 LLRGSGEGEDYVPGLL
-67 AQQEFAARQMQRY
+67 GQQQYAARELQKSGAELDSMQR
-80 GSELNTAQRTAD
+80 RAD
-92 IEDVKRLGPLAS
+92 LTDVERLGTRAS
-104 EAFLGANP
+104 RAFLAANP
-112 ELARSLSEA
+112 ELAQSLTEA
-121 EALRGGGMSV
+121 EGLRGGGMSV
-131 DSDIRQLM
+131 DNDIRRLV
-139 SQGIPQAQAAEIAQS
+139 SQGVPQAQAAQIAQS

-175 QLTRAGM
+175 QLARAGM

-248 GLGQLQQAGMGEMK
+248 GMGQLQQAGMGEMQ
-262 LNQRGMDLLNRE
+262 LNKRGMDLLNRE
-274 TGASPLQTRNA
+274 AGASPLQTRNA

-389 GMGQQRTGRA
+389 GMGQQRTGTA
-399 SELLSQ
+399 AELLSQ

-410 QQRLGTAA
+410 QQRLGTGAQ
-418 GLLGQEFGM
+418 LLGQEFGI
-427 GQQRLGTASS
+427 GQQRLGTASN

-452 QQQAA
+452 QQQTA

-462 ATMTGRGMDL
+462 AAMSGRGMDL

-484 QQQGNRAYAMNL
+484 QQQGNRSYAMNL
-496 VGARQATASD
+496 VNARQATSVD
-506 PFAAILGRS
+506 PFAAILGRTS
-515 SQAPGQGMAATQFT
+515 GASGMGSQAAQFT

-548 NLALQNQANQ
+548 NLALQNNANR
-558 SNYQSNIYGSQA
+558 SNYQSSIYGAQA

-577 QARGAMIGAA
+577 QARGAMIGGA
-587 LGGFGAL
+587 LGGLGSALTGGFGA
-594 AGGAG
+594 GG
-599 GISKIFSCWVAREV
+599 
-613 YGNDNPMWILFRR
+613 
-626 WLMEDSPDMFRN
+626 
-638 LYIKYGERFA
+638 RFA
-648 RFISNKP
+648 
-655 RVKRIIRN
+655 
-663 WMTSK
+663 
-668 VKQKFFASSN
+668 